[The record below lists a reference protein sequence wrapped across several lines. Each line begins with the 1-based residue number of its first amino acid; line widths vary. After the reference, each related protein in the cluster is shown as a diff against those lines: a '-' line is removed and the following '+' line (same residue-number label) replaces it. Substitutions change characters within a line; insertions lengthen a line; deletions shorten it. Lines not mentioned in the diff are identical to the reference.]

1 MDQLGEGLAQ
11 GLEAQAPLLQR
22 AGLEVLDQH
31 VGVGQQVAQQ
41 LLAGRLRQV
50 QRHAFLVAV
59 HADEVRRRV
68 AQEGRAPSPRL
79 IAAGRFD
86 LQHVGAVVGQ
96 DLRAI
101 RAAQHAGQVDHFA
114 PGKRAGIR

>member
-1 MDQLGEGLAQ
+1 MDQLGKGLAQ
-11 GLEAQAPLLQR
+11 GIETQAPLLQR

-31 VGVGQQVAQQ
+31 VGIGQQVAQQ

-59 HADEVRRRV
+59 HADEVGRGV
-68 AQEGRAPSPRL
+68 AQEGRAPAPGF
-79 IAAGRFD
+79 IAAGRLD
-86 LQHVGAVVGQ
+86 LQDVGAVVGQ

-101 RAAQHAGQVDHFA
+101 GTAQHAGQVDHLA
-114 PGKRAGIR
+114 TGKRAGIR